1 MKRPSWMWAPLLAV
15 ALVAGCAGSRQMTA
29 QRVAIAVTDEGFVP
43 AEVTVQKNRPVVL
56 EVTRKTGQ
64 TFAEE
69 LELPSSG
76 IRRDLTVG
84 QPVEIE
90 FTPRQT
96 GQVEYSVGNDL
107 YRGRIVIE

>member
-1 MKRPSWMWAPLLAV
+1 MKRPSWMLAPLLAA
-15 ALVAGCAGSRQMTA
+15 ALAAGCAGSRPMMV
-29 QRVAIAVTDEGFVP
+29 QRVTVAVTDEGFVP
-43 AEVTVQKNRPVVL
+43 AEVTVHKNQPVVL
-56 EVTRKTGQ
+56 EVTRKTGK
-64 TFAEE
+64 TFAKE

-76 IRRDLTVG
+76 IRRDLEVG